1 MVNLNDFLK
10 GSYFEVKI
18 AGGNLYIYRD
28 GVEYSAENAETGDV
42 GCWSKLNFVEPEVW
56 VDVYPTAVNLYNDLF
71 KMNDLSLNNWL
82 AEFKTDAVYE
92 IL

>member
-28 GVEYSAENAETGDV
+28 GVEYSAENVETGNVD
-42 GCWSKLNFVEPEVW
+42 CWSKLNFVESKVW
-56 VDVYPTAVNLYNDLF
+56 VDVYPTAVNLYNNLF
-71 KMNDLSLNNWL
+71 KMNELSLNNWL
-82 AEFKTDAVYE
+82 AEFKADAVYE